1 MSPSIEFE
9 MSKTEEEEEKMQRK
23 QNEQVR
29 RSDEKK

>member
-9 MSKTEEEEEKMQRK
+9 MSKTEEEEKMQRK